1 MLNEY
6 YKLNEYYSLFYDE
19 KRVLLHAPQ
28 NQFQEDGIAETSF
41 ESKIHPAY
49 AIILSFFDGSKNLKA
64 TLRDVS
70 EHINM
75 SETEILQAIK
85 PLIENNERVWIEY
98 DNSLFVFPKNTILKN
113 SNKSKR
119 EITDL
124 KKYDFSE
131 VDIFSRRN
139 FIGPTEIQILI
150 NTNCVTD
157 CIYCYVDNRKKNNG
171 IFPISRLKELIFE
184 AKSLGVSNFDIS
196 GTELFLYKYWYE
208 FLETLTSVGYKPYLS
223 TKIPIKEQEI
233 IKLKHL
239 GFERF
244 QFSIDSI
251 DSSKI
256 LKINRVKDDNYILK
270 IRDSISNFTKH
281 GFKLRVNIVITKY
294 NDSIEEIVKVL
305 NFLKGFSSVYEVSL
319 NPAGRSIYKGES
331 EFNNFKMS
339 LESYNKIE
347 NYFNNSKNIEDYNF
361 NIIVSGLNAKER
373 YLQDIELKKSEF
385 GSRIYC
391 SANLSKIHILPDG
404 NVSICDQLYW
414 NENFIIGN
422 VFNES
427 IKDVWNSSK
436 AQELN
441 ILKRTDFSDKSACK
455 TCTDFESCRNGL
467 GVCYSEV
474 LQAYGEENWDFPDPS
489 CPNAPKPFY
498 SLYHE

>member
-1 MLNEY
+1 MLNQY
-6 YKLNEYYSLFYDE
+6 YKLNEFYSLFYDE

-49 AIILSFFDGSKNLKA
+49 AIILSFFTGAKNLKA
-64 TLRDVS
+64 TLKDIS
-70 EHINM
+70 THMDIN
-75 SETEILQAIK
+75 ETEILQAIK
-85 PLIENNERVWIEY
+85 PLLENNERVWIEY
-98 DNSLFVFPKNTILKN
+98 DNSLFAFPKNTLLKN
-113 SNKSKR
+113 PNKSKR
-119 EITDL
+119 DIIDL
-124 KKYDFSE
+124 KKYNFNDI
-131 VDIFSRRN
+131 DIFSKRN
-139 FIGPTEIQILI
+139 FIGPTEIQMLI

-171 IFPISRLKELIFE
+171 IFPISRLKELIYE

-208 FLETLTSVGYKPYLS
+208 FLETLSSVGYKPYLS
-223 TKIPIKEQEI
+223 TKIPLREEDI

-256 LKINRVKDDNYILK
+256 IKINRILNSNYIHK
-270 IRDSISNFTKH
+270 IRESISKFTKH
-281 GFKLRVNIVITKY
+281 GFKLRVNIVLTKY
-294 NDSIEEIVKVL
+294 NDSIEEIVNVL
-305 NFLKGFSSVYEVSL
+305 NFLKGFPSVYEISL

-331 EFNNFKMS
+331 EFNNFKIS
-339 LESYNKIE
+339 LESYNKLE
-347 NYFNNSKNIEDYNF
+347 NYFNNQKNIEDYHF
-361 NIIVSGLNAKER
+361 NIIVSGLNTRER
-373 YLQDIELKKSEF
+373 YVQDIELKKSEF
-385 GSRIYC
+385 EGRIYC

-422 VFNES
+422 VLEES
-427 IKDVWNSSK
+427 IKSVWNSRK
-436 AQELN
+436 AKDLN
-441 ILKRTDFSDKSACK
+441 DLKRIDFSNQSPCK
-455 TCTDFESCRNGL
+455 TCSEFEKCRNGL

-474 LQAYGEENWDFPDPS
+474 LQAYGENNWDFPDPA
-489 CPNAPKPFY
+489 CPNAPKPIY